1 MEASAASL
9 SWPAFLKLLAHELR
23 WKILTLLARSDY
35 CGLEIVER
43 LHQPQNLVSYH
54 LRLLATHQLV
64 TERRSAA
71 DGRDIYYS
79 LNLELLGEQYTAAAL
94 ALHPALALSAS
105 QISAQRE
112 TVPFHLQH
120 PLRVLFLCTE
130 NSARSQMAEGILR
143 HLAGK
148 RIEVCSAGSQPSR
161 VHPYATR
168 VLAQMGIESSRQTA
182 KHLETF
188 QGQSFDVV
196 ITVCDRMK
204 ECCPTWP
211 SDPEQIHWSL
221 PDPVALEGVSEEER
235 YAAFEEIGRQ
245 LMVRVRHFLLLIA
258 AEQAQQTRTS
268 ERSGS
273 QSTSTEKSKEEKKCK
288 SNMR

>member
-1 MEASAASL
+1 MGTSATSL

-23 WKILTLLARSDY
+23 WKILALLARSDY

-54 LRLLATHQLV
+54 LRLLAAHQLV
-64 TERRSAA
+64 TERRSTA
-71 DGRDIYYS
+71 DGRDIYYR
-79 LNLELLGEQYTAAAL
+79 LNLELLGERYAAAAL
-94 ALHPALALSAS
+94 ALHPALASRDRQASAS
-105 QISAQRE
+105 LEAL
-112 TVPFHLQH
+112 PPHLQH
-120 PLRVLFLCTE
+120 PMRVLFLCTE
-130 NSARSQMAEGILR
+130 NSARSQIAEGILR

-148 RIEVCSAGSQPSR
+148 RIDVCSAGSQPSR

-168 VLAQMGIESSRQTA
+168 VLAQMGIESSQQTA
-182 KHLETF
+182 KHLDMF

-221 PDPVALEGVSEEER
+221 PDPVALAGVSEEER

-258 AEQAQQTRTS
+258 AEQEPQTRTP
-268 ERSGS
+268 ERSGG
-273 QSTSTEKSKEEKKCK
+273 QSASAEKSK
-288 SNMR
+288 